1 MSSDYQH
8 ANKILSRSGNTLWL
22 GDCQAAQNLDFL
34 LKNGIK
40 TGIKCNHLVITMAI
54 GFDLKYPSIIKH
66 HVYPLQDIKTEN
78 MLDHFED
85 IVIRIDKGIVCLNQ
99 D

>member
-1 MSSDYQH
+1 
-8 ANKILSRSGNTLWL
+8 
-22 GDCQAAQNLDFL
+22 
-34 LKNGIK
+34 
-40 TGIKCNHLVITMAI
+40 MAI

-85 IVIRIDKGIVCLNQ
+85 IVIRIDKGIVCLN
-99 D
+99 